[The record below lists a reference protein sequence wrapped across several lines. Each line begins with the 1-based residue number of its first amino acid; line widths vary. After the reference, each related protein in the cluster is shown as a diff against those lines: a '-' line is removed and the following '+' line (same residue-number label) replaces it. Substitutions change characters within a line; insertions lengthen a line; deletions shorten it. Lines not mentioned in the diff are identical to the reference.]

1 MLAVVF
7 VGLLATPYLM
17 RRFGPRAAPAAPAA
31 GVDARAQYG
40 FRLTESAK
48 AAGLDFVHEAPT
60 LDAKLAH
67 IMPQVASMG
76 AAVSVGDFDAD
87 GHPDLYVTNSREGS
101 ANRLFRNRGDGTF
114 EDVAARL
121 NVADLNRPET
131 GVSMGSVWGDY
142 DNDGFED
149 LLIYRWGRAELFHND
164 GGQGFSRATDTANL
178 PRWANI
184 NTAVWFDYDRDGLI
198 DIFMGGYYPETVNL
212 WKLADTKM
220 MPQSFE
226 YANNGGRKYLYRN
239 LGGGRFEEVSERVG
253 LVSRRWALAAVA
265 ADLRGTGYPD
275 LFIANDYG
283 VSELFLNDGGHFRE
297 AGRES
302 GVGYAPKSGMN
313 ASVGDVLN
321 QNRFAIYVSNISE
334 EGILIQGNNLWVQD
348 GTAGTSTNANTNA
361 TAETKTPRYEN
372 LATAM
377 GVDLGGWSFGA
388 QFGDLNND
396 GFLDLYLVNG
406 YVSASREENYWY
418 DYSKVAGGHEV
429 VISDAKNWPA
439 MGTRSLAGYQQK
451 KVWINDGAGRFIDVA
466 PMVGVSDRNDG
477 RSVALADLTGRGAL
491 DVIVANQRGPLLLY
505 RNDVAPGRNWIAFD
519 LQGSCGSATPAT
531 TGSNSANGS
540 KCSNRSAI
548 GARVTVYWSGQQ
560 QAQEVSGGSG
570 FCAQNQRRLHFGLG
584 KGAAIQKVVVRWP
597 SGKIEE
603 RTDLAANQVHALK
616 EPA

>member
-1 MLAVVF
+1 
-7 VGLLATPYLM
+7 
-17 RRFGPRAAPAAPAA
+17 
-31 GVDARAQYG
+31 
-40 FRLTESAK
+40 
-48 AAGLDFVHEAPT
+48 
-60 LDAKLAH
+60 
-67 IMPQVASMG
+67 
-76 AAVSVGDFDAD
+76 
-87 GHPDLYVTNSREGS
+87 
-101 ANRLFRNRGDGTF
+101 
-114 EDVAARL
+114 
-121 NVADLNRPET
+121 
-131 GVSMGSVWGDY
+131 
-142 DNDGFED
+142 
-149 LLIYRWGRAELFHND
+149 
-164 GGQGFSRATDTANL
+164 
-178 PRWANI
+178 
-184 NTAVWFDYDRDGLI
+184 
-198 DIFMGGYYPETVNL
+198 
-212 WKLADTKM
+212 M
-220 MPQSFE
+220 MPESFE

-283 VSELFLNDGGHFRE
+283 VSELFLNDGGRFRE
-297 AGRES
+297 VGRES

-321 QNRFAIYVSNISE
+321 QDRFAIYVSNISE

-348 GTAGTSTNANTNA
+348 GATGAAGTNGTNGS
-361 TAETKTPRYEN
+361 EKVPRYEN

-466 PMVGVSDRNDG
+466 PMVGAGDRYDG
-477 RSVALADLTGRGAL
+477 RAVALADLTGRGAL
-491 DVIVANQRGPLLLY
+491 DVVVANQRGPLLLY
-505 RNDVAPGRNWIAFD
+505 KNDVAPGRDWIAFD
-519 LQGSCGSATPAT
+519 LQGSCGTTRRRGSAPEVRRTEV
-531 TGSNSANGS
+531 SA
-540 KCSNRSAI
+540 RIAAPSARASPCI
-548 GARVTVYWSGQQ
+548 GAASSRRRKCPADRVSARRISAACTSG
-560 QAQEVSGGSG
+560 S
-570 FCAQNQRRLHFGLG
+570 G

-603 RTDLAANQVHALK
+603 RTDLAAESGARAEGASMTNNGNATPP
-616 EPA
+616 PAPARCSGSTSAISRRSSSPSS